1 MPSIFTISLYMRRTL
16 KRLFRSTFGLL
27 GLLTCTACTAPADQ
41 SVCAVQELELQEGD
55 LLFRRGS
62 GILGRTVSA
71 LDQEG
76 RYSHV
81 GIVVQTS
88 QGWCVVHAVPA
99 EHDFEGDFDR
109 VKCEPI
115 AQFWDARRASHGAQ
129 YRYEGLGECRHAIA
143 RHACYW
149 AEQAVPFD
157 HQYDLADS
165 SQLYCTEL
173 IERLYAAQGISL
185 SEGRRTHFQF
195 PSMSGDYILPS
206 DITKND
212 LLTPIYSF

>member
-1 MPSIFTISLYMRRTL
+1 M
-16 KRLFRSTFGLL
+16 
-27 GLLTCTACTAPADQ
+27 
-41 SVCAVQELELQEGD
+41 
-55 LLFRRGS
+55 
-62 GILGRTVSA
+62 
-71 LDQEG
+71 
-76 RYSHV
+76 
-81 GIVVQTS
+81 
-88 QGWCVVHAVPA
+88 HAVPA

-109 VKCEPI
+109 VKCEPV